1 MRECAIC
8 GSETVYEGRDIKISY
23 KNNKTTITQNA
34 YYCKSCG
41 EGFLTSKECKEVE
54 NQTIDFKRK
63 IDGFLT
69 PSEIKGIRLRCKINQ
84 KEASK
89 LFGGGPNAF
98 SRYEKGITTQSKS
111 TDILFRLLDAKKIR
125 IQDIRDL
132 ESKDK

>member
-1 MRECAIC
+1 M
-8 GSETVYEGRDIKISY
+8 K
-23 KNNKTTITQNA
+23 K
-34 YYCKSCG
+34 
-41 EGFLTSKECKEVE
+41 
-54 NQTIDFKRK
+54 TIDLRK